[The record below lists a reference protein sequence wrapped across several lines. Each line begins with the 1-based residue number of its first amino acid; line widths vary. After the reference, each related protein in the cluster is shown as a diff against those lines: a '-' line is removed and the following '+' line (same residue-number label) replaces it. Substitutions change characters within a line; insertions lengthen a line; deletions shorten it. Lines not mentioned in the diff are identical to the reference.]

1 MTVMIDAYSG
11 YILGFYI
18 SFYGPGLTSV
28 CGVVRNAL
36 LPKAPL
42 LHGLDLQSDWLSMG
56 LGDEWVI
63 DNVLNAIGLLPN
75 GNSIV
80 HRSGGA
86 DRETLKN
93 GEQSRRRA
101 SAAQGCLG

>member
-1 MTVMIDAYSG
+1 MEAKVYARPAKG
-11 YILGFYI
+11 G
-18 SFYGPGLTSV
+18 
-28 CGVVRNAL
+28 L
-36 LPKAPL
+36 LPAASAKAFLTAVRKAAPL
-42 LHGLDLQSDWLSMG
+42 KIRTILT
-56 LGDEWVI
+56 